1 MQFFQMIIEGLIR
14 FVQRNP
20 LTLLLILVLA
30 VGAPALLKGIATFI
44 LYMLLGLVILVVIA
58 VLLFRWRIYSVRRQM
73 EKQFGAGSEHAGR
86 NAADS
91 RFGGFGSFG
100 HRAGSTASQDRE
112 GEVKVHRTSGVPDK
126 RVASDVGDYVDFEET
141 KKQ

>member
-1 MQFFQMIIEGLIR
+1 MQFLLIIIDGLIR

-20 LTLLLILVLA
+20 LTVLLILVLA
-30 VGAPALLKGIATFI
+30 VGAPALLKGIATVI
-44 LYMLLGLVILVVIA
+44 LYMLLGFVVLIVIL

-73 EKQFGAGSEHAGR
+73 EEQFGGQSKKTGRTTSAGTGH
-86 NAADS
+86 
-91 RFGGFGSFG
+91 FGGYSKS
-100 HRAGSTASQDRE
+100 ATSQSHE

-141 KKQ
+141 KK

>member
-73 EKQFGAGSEHAGR
+73 EKQFGVGSEHTGR
-86 NAADS
+86 NAADG
-91 RFGGFGSFG
+91 RFGGFGY
-100 HRAGSTASQDRE
+100 RAGSTASQDRE